1 MGVEIVKLKDA
12 RSGCVIDTDTGK
24 QVSNVTRAEVVLTPD
39 ECTATLTLCNAK
51 MSVRPD
57 SVALRMDVSDDM
69 VTRAEAVFAAQ
80 RKVLATKEA
89 CRQLIREM
97 LKAALEV

>member
-39 ECTATLTLCNAK
+39 ECMATLTLCNAK

-57 SVALRMDVSDDM
+57 SVAMRMDVSDDM
-69 VTRAEAVFAAQ
+69 VARAEAVLDAWPDVF
-80 RKVLATKEA
+80 LTEDTL
-89 CRQLIREM
+89 RQLIREM

>member
-1 MGVEIVKLKDA
+1 MGVEIVKLKGA

-39 ECTATLTLCNAK
+39 ECTATLTICNAK

-69 VTRAEAVFAAQ
+69 VARAEDAFNEHW
-80 RKVLATKEA
+80 RTRESL
-89 CRQLIREM
+89 RHLIREM

>member
-1 MGVEIVKLKDA
+1 MTVEIVKLKGA

-39 ECTATLTLCNAK
+39 ECMATITLCNAK

-69 VTRAEAVFAAQ
+69 VARAYEVFAAW
-80 RKVLATKEA
+80 RKVMMTKGS
-89 CRQLIREM
+89 CRRLIREM

>member
-24 QVSNVTRAEVVLTPD
+24 QVNNVTRAEVVLTP
-39 ECTATLTLCNAK
+39 EGCTATLTLINAK

-57 SVALRMDVSDDM
+57 SVALKMDVSDEM
-69 VTRAEAVFAAQ
+69 IARAEAVFAAQ
-80 RKVLATKEA
+80 RKVMMTKEA
-89 CRQLIREM
+89 CRQLIKEM

>member
-1 MGVEIVKLKDA
+1 MGVEIVKLKGA

-24 QVSNVTRAEVVLTPD
+24 QVSNVTRAEVVLTPE
-39 ECTATLTLCNAK
+39 ECTATLTICNAK

-69 VTRAEAVFAAQ
+69 VTRAEAVLDAWPDVF
-80 RKVLATKEA
+80 LTEDTL
-89 CRQLIREM
+89 RQLIREM

>member
-39 ECTATLTLCNAK
+39 ECMATLTLCNAK

-69 VTRAEAVFAAQ
+69 VTRAEDAFNEHW
-80 RKVLATKEA
+80 RTRESL
-89 CRQLIREM
+89 RHLIREM